1 MIFLMKKNRIRGMI
15 YQKVISVTIT
25 DVFLF
30 QGGRDYE
37 EAGYERSA
45 SEKLTKAGALAL
57 AAVVAMGG
65 GVTYYNSQNQVPELI
80 TYVDTD
86 GSIEIPDEDVPLAA
100 PKVTKSTKTKKK
112 VKKIK
117 MKKASKKTY
126 KKAGK
131 TVTKKK
137 KKVKSSKK
145 NVTTTET
152 LTATNVTNAY
162 KKGSKIDT
170 RVTTVKTTVI
180 KTVAPTGI
188 AAATGTATT
197 TATKA
202 TTAGTASAAQ
212 NGEIAITQIAP
223 LVSGNVTSAFQK
235 LGFKIVIN
243 SGVSYSGLCDARTR
257 TVTLKRADNTVY
269 HELGHFVAFVA
280 GNIDT
285 SSAFQSI
292 YNREKSLYTDY
303 NKAYVLSSSSE
314 YFAESYKN
322 YILNP
327 TQLKNSR
334 PETYAAIE
342 NALSR
347 VTDAQASRI
356 LSVYGALWNK

>member
-1 MIFLMKKNRIRGMI
+1 MCFYFKEEETMKKLAM
-15 YQKVISVTIT
+15 K
-25 DVFLF
+25 
-30 QGGRDYE
+30 
-37 EAGYERSA
+37 EALRK
-45 SEKLTKAGALAL
+45 KLTKAGALAL

-112 VKKIK
+112 IKKIK

-126 KKAGK
+126 KTAGK

-180 KTVAPTGI
+180 KTVVPTGTAAAT

-212 NGEIAITQIAP
+212 NGEITITQIAP

-285 SSAFQSI
+285 SSAFLSI

-303 NKAYVLSSSSE
+303 NKSYVLSSSSE

>member
-1 MIFLMKKNRIRGMI
+1 MCFYFKEEETMKKLAM
-15 YQKVISVTIT
+15 K
-25 DVFLF
+25 
-30 QGGRDYE
+30 
-37 EAGYERSA
+37 EALRK
-45 SEKLTKAGALAL
+45 KLTKAGALAL

-100 PKVTKSTKTKKK
+100 PKVTRSTKTKKTT
-112 VKKIK
+112 KKIK

-180 KTVAPTGI
+180 KTVAPTGT
-188 AAATGTATT
+188 AAATGTAT
-197 TATKA
+197 AAKA

-303 NKAYVLSSSSE
+303 NKSYVLSNSSE

>member
-1 MIFLMKKNRIRGMI
+1 MCFYFKEEETMKKLAM
-15 YQKVISVTIT
+15 K
-25 DVFLF
+25 
-30 QGGRDYE
+30 
-37 EAGYERSA
+37 EALRK
-45 SEKLTKAGALAL
+45 KLTKAGALAL

-100 PKVTKSTKTKKK
+100 PKVTRSTKTKKTT
-112 VKKIK
+112 KKIK

-180 KTVAPTGI
+180 KTVAPTGT

-212 NGEIAITQIAP
+212 NGEITITQIAP

-303 NKAYVLSSSSE
+303 NKSYVLSSSSE

>member
-1 MIFLMKKNRIRGMI
+1 MCFYFKEEETMKKLAM
-15 YQKVISVTIT
+15 K
-25 DVFLF
+25 
-30 QGGRDYE
+30 
-37 EAGYERSA
+37 EALRK
-45 SEKLTKAGALAL
+45 KLTKAGALAL

-100 PKVTKSTKTKKK
+100 PKVTRSTKTKKTT
-112 VKKIK
+112 KKIK

-180 KTVAPTGI
+180 KTVAPTGT

-303 NKAYVLSSSSE
+303 NKSYVLSSSSE

-342 NALSR
+342 NALSK

>member
-1 MIFLMKKNRIRGMI
+1 MKKLAM
-15 YQKVISVTIT
+15 K
-25 DVFLF
+25 
-30 QGGRDYE
+30 
-37 EAGYERSA
+37 EALRK
-45 SEKLTKAGALAL
+45 KLTKAGALAL

-170 RVTTVKTTVI
+170 RVTTVKTTV
-180 KTVAPTGI
+180 APTGTAAAT

>member
-1 MIFLMKKNRIRGMI
+1 MKKLAM
-15 YQKVISVTIT
+15 K
-25 DVFLF
+25 
-30 QGGRDYE
+30 
-37 EAGYERSA
+37 EALRK
-45 SEKLTKAGALAL
+45 KLTKAGALAL

-180 KTVAPTGI
+180 KTVAPTGT

>member
-1 MIFLMKKNRIRGMI
+1 M
-15 YQKVISVTIT
+15 
-25 DVFLF
+25 
-30 QGGRDYE
+30 
-37 EAGYERSA
+37 
-45 SEKLTKAGALAL
+45 
-57 AAVVAMGG
+57 
-65 GVTYYNSQNQVPELI
+65 
-80 TYVDTD
+80 
-86 GSIEIPDEDVPLAA
+86 
-100 PKVTKSTKTKKK
+100 
-112 VKKIK
+112 
-117 MKKASKKTY
+117 
-126 KKAGK
+126 
-131 TVTKKK
+131 
-137 KKVKSSKK
+137 
-145 NVTTTET
+145 
-152 LTATNVTNAY
+152 
-162 KKGSKIDT
+162 
-170 RVTTVKTTVI
+170 
-180 KTVAPTGI
+180 
-188 AAATGTATT
+188 
-197 TATKA
+197 
-202 TTAGTASAAQ
+202 
-212 NGEIAITQIAP
+212 
-223 LVSGNVTSAFQK
+223 TSAFQK

>member
-1 MIFLMKKNRIRGMI
+1 M
-15 YQKVISVTIT
+15 
-25 DVFLF
+25 
-30 QGGRDYE
+30 
-37 EAGYERSA
+37 
-45 SEKLTKAGALAL
+45 
-57 AAVVAMGG
+57 
-65 GVTYYNSQNQVPELI
+65 
-80 TYVDTD
+80 
-86 GSIEIPDEDVPLAA
+86 
-100 PKVTKSTKTKKK
+100 
-112 VKKIK
+112 
-117 MKKASKKTY
+117 
-126 KKAGK
+126 
-131 TVTKKK
+131 
-137 KKVKSSKK
+137 
-145 NVTTTET
+145 
-152 LTATNVTNAY
+152 
-162 KKGSKIDT
+162 DT
-170 RVTTVKTTVI
+170 RTMTMVSRLQSARNSGRSWEVSDEICSHHARTRMAD
-180 KTVAPTGI
+180 APH
-188 AAATGTATT
+188 ANKRDQATGTISGERRLTVCKIHAVPEPASPRTNRCDPCARGPDNP

>member
-1 MIFLMKKNRIRGMI
+1 MCFYFKEEETMKKLAM
-15 YQKVISVTIT
+15 K
-25 DVFLF
+25 
-30 QGGRDYE
+30 
-37 EAGYERSA
+37 EALRK
-45 SEKLTKAGALAL
+45 KLTKAGALAL

-112 VKKIK
+112 IKKIK

-180 KTVAPTGI
+180 KTVAPTGT

-212 NGEIAITQIAP
+212 NGEITITQIAP

-303 NKAYVLSSSSE
+303 NKSYVLSSSSE